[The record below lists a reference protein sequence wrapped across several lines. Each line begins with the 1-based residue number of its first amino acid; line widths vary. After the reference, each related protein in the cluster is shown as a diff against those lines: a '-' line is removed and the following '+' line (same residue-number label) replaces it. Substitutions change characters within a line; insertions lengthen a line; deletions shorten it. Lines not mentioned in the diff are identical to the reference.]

1 MPVDSTVGADVY
13 GLDMTPTSAAIGM
26 CFPRTFPAALVTDV
40 ARRLEGGGA
49 DALWVI
55 EDCFY
60 TTGPTLSAAALAVTE
75 RLTVGL
81 GILPAVARNPAVT
94 AMEIATLCALAPGR
108 FLPGIGHGV
117 QEWMGQMGVR
127 PKSPLTTLEEVT
139 VAVTRLLAGEN
150 VTVEGK
156 EVRLQD
162 VKLDRPPTEAPPIL
176 LGVRGPKSLALAGR
190 VGGGVVLAEPASP
203 SYVRAAVEQAGSP
216 DDFVVAAFSAFCVR
230 SDRKTAYEWTA
241 PWLAGLIAEN
251 NPALKPL
258 PFYEDLIT
266 RYDELGV
273 AGLATMPQDWWAELG
288 PIGTLDD
295 AATHLDA
302 LEAAGVHHIGLFPDP
317 EVEHGLPQLDY
328 VLELAKR

>member
-1 MPVDSTVGADVY
+1 
-13 GLDMTPTSAAIGM
+13 MTSIGM
-26 CFPRTFPAALVTDV
+26 CFPRTWPAALVTDV
-40 ARRLEGGGA
+40 ARRLEAGGA
-49 DALWVI
+49 DELWII

-60 TTGPTLSAAALAVTE
+60 TAGPTLSAAALSVTE

-81 GILPAVARNPAVT
+81 GILPAVARTAAVT

-127 PKSPLTTLEEVT
+127 PKSPLTALEEVT
-139 VAVTRLLAGEN
+139 VAVTRLLAGES
-150 VTVEGK
+150 VSMDGRTVY
-156 EVRLQD
+156 LD
-162 VKLDRPPTEAPPIL
+162 NVKLDAPPAEAPPIL

-203 SYVRAAVEQAGSP
+203 SYVRASVENAGSP
-216 DDFVVAAFSAFCVR
+216 EGFVVAAFSAFCVR
-230 SDRKTAYEWTA
+230 ADRKTAYEWTA
-241 PWLAGLIAEN
+241 PWLAGLLEEK
-251 NPALKPL
+251 NPALPCL
-258 PFYEDLIT
+258 PFHDDLVR

-273 AGLATMPQDWWAELG
+273 PGLVSMPTDWWLELG

-302 LEAAGVHHIGLFPDP
+302 LEAAGVHHVGLFPDP
-317 EVEHGLPQLDY
+317 EVEHGLPQLEH
-328 VLELAKR
+328 VLALANR